1 MRMEIESEIN
11 RIYERDGE
19 LRPSMV
25 VKEARVKKNPLH
37 SEFEWD
43 DKKASVQYRL
53 EQARR
58 LIRKVVVHVEE
69 GGVTEKQN
77 VYVHVPSDS
86 REEGIYVTSAVLAS
100 DQILFVRAHRE
111 ALEKLNS
118 AASAVHQLESIANKD
133 KIPGDKLSL
142 ISMADKALD
151 TAQTAIRKLVA

>member
-1 MRMEIESEIN
+1 MKMEVKKEIN
-11 RIYERDGE
+11 RIYERDGS
-19 LRPSMV
+19 LKPSVV
-25 VKEARVKKNPLH
+25 VKEARASKNPLH

-43 DKKASVQYRL
+43 NKKASVQYRL

-69 GGVTEKQN
+69 GGVSERQN
-77 VYVHVPSDS
+77 VYVHVPSES

-100 DQILFVRAHRE
+100 DQLLFIRAHRE
-111 ALEKLNS
+111 ALEKLNG
-118 AASAVHQLESIANKD
+118 AANAVHQLESIANED
-133 KIPGDKLSL
+133 KASSDKLSL